1 MLLEKSQNI
10 VLSAILLGELY
21 GDKNGR
27 RKIQVG
33 IGANQRGA
41 KNFGS
46 AIGVDMKKRC
56 PSMKGACPK
65 GGKHEIRLDNNKG
78 SAAVATYYCPKCG
91 YHWAWTGLL
100 GLK

>member
-1 MLLEKSQNI
+1 MGYSKVCVE
-10 VLSAILLGELY
+10 LGEMVL
-21 GDKNGR
+21 GN
-27 RKIQVG
+27 
-33 IGANQRGA
+33 
-41 KNFGS
+41 
-46 AIGVDMKKRC
+46 KKRR